1 MYLAVPIMLRTGR
14 TILLGGYCDGDKTIT
29 EMIFVDDEIRDGL
42 YLLKL
47 QMPAFHTD
55 AAPCRPVI
63 YALT

>member
-1 MYLAVPIMLRTGR
+1 M
-14 TILLGGYCDGDKTIT
+14 LGGYCDGDKTIT

-42 YLLKL
+42 YLLNL
-47 QMPAFHTD
+47 QMPAFPTD